1 MYHLICP
8 IAKIKFIAQPVKN
21 IFHLLF
27 WRLPIEN
34 GCLGLFDGVGSLT
47 HSCSPNTY
55 HTVTKNNHLMI
66 RASVNISQGETINF
80 CKIDLMK
87 CNYFRRKQLQEIGI
101 HCSCLRY
108 FLAYQVGIIK
118 LLFTREF
125 RKKISNILEIEIRNS
140 KILIKNYLHLPSKRA
155 KNFDPL

>member
-1 MYHLICP
+1 MDSTTC
-8 IAKIKFIAQPVKN
+8 KKKN

-47 HSCSPNTY
+47 HSCCPNTY

-80 CKIDLMK
+80 CKIDLVK

-108 FLAYQVGIIK
+108 FLAYQVGILELLLLGNIEKNIK
-118 LLFTREF
+118 EISQYWV
-125 RKKISNILEIEIRNS
+125 KIKRQKT
-140 KILIKNYLHLPSKRA
+140 KILILSKLYLNKNSSEWWL
-155 KNFDPL
+155 FV